1 MNYPFFGLLISFFLV
16 ATLSGCIPP
25 SKEIIEIEKR
35 IGSTVDQE
43 KTAELLPLSD
53 FDPPED
59 SDADENT
66 NP

>member
-1 MNYPFFGLLISFFLV
+1 MNYTLLGLITSFFLLMV
-16 ATLSGCIPP
+16 LSGCIPP

-43 KTAELLPLSD
+43 ETVGLLPLSD

-59 SDADENT
+59 PGADENI